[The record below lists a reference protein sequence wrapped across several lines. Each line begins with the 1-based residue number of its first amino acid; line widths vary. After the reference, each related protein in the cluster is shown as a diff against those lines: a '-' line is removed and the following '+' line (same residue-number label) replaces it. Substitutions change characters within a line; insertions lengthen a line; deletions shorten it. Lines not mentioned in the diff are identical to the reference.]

1 MAEQRFHGLLG
12 ALLFVACVQ
21 ISESF
26 LNSGYNKK
34 NLHPK
39 LNFACR
45 NFVAHTQRIQL
56 RMSTQPDES
65 ADESG
70 IEAERKR
77 LFENV
82 AGIESETKRRTE
94 EKTKRQGEA
103 TETLRREF
111 SATQN
116 EASKGFLKGATNPL
130 RLLRQNDISRLMK
143 QVNQANIQGQSAEAL
158 ESDVVP
164 ADVETAVAQVD
175 FAPHAHYKMFLTNRT
190 HLLLIPHLQAEQSLA
205 LMIEAG
211 TLADPDFT
219 RVLSLSAPPPHL

>member
-1 MAEQRFHGLLG
+1 MAKQRFHGLLG
-12 ALLFVACVQ
+12 PLLFVACVR
-21 ISESF
+21 ISDIF
-26 LNSGYNKK
+26 LNSGYKQSF
-34 NLHPK
+34 LLPK

-56 RMSTQPDES
+56 GMSTDES